1 MVKGME
7 DLTVRQKFILKT
19 LIEKGPSNIE
29 DLSKLMDVSGRTI
42 MREIASINNNLKKYK
57 AVIVEDNGQI
67 ILKGEEE
74 ALDKIHASLG
84 AIPLQWLLT
93 PEQRQ
98 ILMTIQLL
106 LSEEPIK
113 AAYFSYQFNVVEG
126 TISLYLDKI
135 EEWLKMRNL
144 SLIRRRGYGIKVE
157 GSELDKRNAIVE
169 LFYNYKPIEELL
181 AFVYNDEKDN
191 YVYTF
196 FSTVFDNELV
206 QLVKRIAQQIKNV
219 IHGHLSDLNYFG
231 MFVHLLVSIYRT
243 KIDKPIQLNDEFVKD
258 ILLSNE
264 FIFMKDVEKILKENE
279 VYLPDAELAYLALHL
294 SPKKYVYK
302 QNRFEELGISL
313 QDLSKEVVEEVSR
326 LLNIKINC
334 DEQLIVGLSQHFE
347 PALYRLTM
355 GLQTTNPLVEEIKNY
370 YGDLFKAVNKACKL
384 IFSKYNLMIPEEE
397 IGYITMH
404 IGAAI
409 ERQQALSKKLRVFVI
424 CPNGIGTARI
434 LSAKLKTLFREIDAI
449 DIGAI
454 WEYKKKS
461 DDYDLIISTVKLED
475 LKDNVIVVSPFLPE
489 EDIKKVEEFI
499 EKYVVKKERE
509 LTGNLPTVE
518 RRRNFEIAD
527 EILRNLQLKYVEAK
541 TIADLIKFIAKDL
554 YDLMLTEDAKEIEE
568 LIFKR
573 EAMGNVVIPNTH
585 IALIH
590 TRSDKIVM
598 PFVGVYKLKTP
609 LKMKSAGFS
618 YEEVDTFLV
627 MLARKAE
634 SSEILEM
641 LGKISISLIED
652 KAFNEILRLGDI
664 KDIRNSLV
672 TILNDTQEALED
684 E

>member
-1 MVKGME
+1 ME

-19 LIEKGPSNIE
+19 LLEKGPFNIK
-29 DLSKLMDVSGRTI
+29 DLSNLMDVSERTI

-57 AVIVEDNGQI
+57 AVIIEDNGQI

-181 AFVYNDEKDN
+181 AFVYNDEKDK

-206 QLVKRIAQQIKNV
+206 QLVKRIVQQIKNV
-219 IHGHLSDLNYFG
+219 IHDHLSDLNYFG
-231 MFVHLLVSIYRT
+231 MFIHLLVSIYRT

-279 VYLPDAELAYLALHL
+279 IYLPDAELAYLAIHL

-370 YGDLFKAVNKACKL
+370 YGDLFKAVNRACKL

-424 CPNGIGTARI
+424 CPNGMGTARI

-449 DIGAI
+449 DIGSI

-475 LKDNVIVVSPFLPE
+475 LKDNVIVVSPFLTE

-499 EKYVVKKERE
+499 EKYAVKKEKE
-509 LTGNLPTVE
+509 LPGNLPMVKK
-518 RRRNFEIAD
+518 RQNFEIAD

-590 TRSDKIVM
+590 TRSDKMVM

-609 LKMKSAGFS
+609 LKMKSVGFS

-627 MLARKAE
+627 MLARKTE

-652 KAFNEILRLGDI
+652 KAFNEILRFGDI

-672 TILNDTQEALED
+672 KILNDTQEALED

>member
-1 MVKGME
+1 MVKVME

-42 MREIASINNNLKKYK
+42 MREIFSINNNLRKYK
-57 AVIVEDNGQI
+57 TAIIEDAGQI
-67 ILKGEEE
+67 ILKGNEET
-74 ALDKIHASLG
+74 LDKIYTSLG
-84 AIPLQWLLT
+84 SIPLQWLLT

-98 ILMTIQLL
+98 ILITIHLL
-106 LSEEPIK
+106 ISEEPIK

-135 EEWLKMRNL
+135 EEWLKMRNIF
-144 SLIRRRGYGIKVE
+144 LIRRRGYGIKVE
-157 GSELDKRNAIVE
+157 GSELDKRNAIIE
-169 LFYNYKPIEELL
+169 LLYNYKPLEELL
-181 AFVYNDEKDN
+181 AFVYNDEKDK

-196 FSTVFDNELV
+196 FSTVFDNDLV

-219 IHGHLSDLNYFG
+219 MHGQLSDLNYFG
-231 MFVHLLVSIYRT
+231 IFVHLIVSIYRT
-243 KIDKPIQLNDEFVKD
+243 KIDKPIQFNDEFVKD

-264 FIFMKDVEKILKENE
+264 FIFIKDLENILKENK
-279 VYLPDAELAYLALHL
+279 VYLPDTELAYLALHL

-302 QNRFEELGISL
+302 QNKFEELGISL

-326 LLNIKINC
+326 ILNRKINC
-334 DEQLIVGLSQHFE
+334 DEQLILGLSQHFE

-355 GLQTTNPLVEEIKNY
+355 GLQTTNPLVDEIKNY
-370 YGDLFKAVNKACKL
+370 YSDLFKAVNKACKL
-384 IFSKYNLMIPEEE
+384 IFYKYNIMIPEDE

-409 ERQQALSKKLRVFVI
+409 ERQQALSKKLKVFIV

-434 LSAKLKTLFREIDAI
+434 LSSKLKALFREIDNI

-454 WEYKKKS
+454 WEYKKKD

-475 LKDNVIVVSPFLPE
+475 LKDNIIVVSPFLTE

-499 EKYVVKKERE
+499 EKYVVKKEKN
-509 LTGNLPTVE
+509 LIGNLSVAE
-518 RRRNFEIAD
+518 KSQNFEIAN
-527 EILRNLQLKYVEAK
+527 EILRNLQLKYVDKK

-590 TRSDKIVM
+590 TRSDKMVI

-627 MLARKAE
+627 MLARKTQ

-652 KAFNEILRLGDI
+652 KTFNEILRFGDI
-664 KDIRNSLV
+664 KDIRNSIV
-672 TILNDTQEALED
+672 TILNKN
-684 E
+684 

>member
-1 MVKGME
+1 MVKVME

-42 MREIASINNNLKKYK
+42 MREIFSINNNLKKYK
-57 AVIVEDNGQI
+57 TAIIEDAGQI
-67 ILKGEEE
+67 ILKGNEES
-74 ALDKIHASLG
+74 LDKIYTSLG
-84 AIPLQWLLT
+84 SIPLQWLLT

-98 ILMTIQLL
+98 ILITIHLL
-106 LSEEPIK
+106 ISEEPIK

-135 EEWLKMRNL
+135 EEWLKMRNIF
-144 SLIRRRGYGIKVE
+144 LIRRRGYGIKVE
-157 GSELDKRNAIVE
+157 GSELDKRNAIIE
-169 LFYNYKPIEELL
+169 LFYNYKPLEELL
-181 AFVYNDEKDN
+181 AFVYNDEKDK

-196 FSTVFDNELV
+196 FSTVFDNDLV

-219 IHGHLSDLNYFG
+219 MQGQLSDLNYFG
-231 MFVHLLVSIYRT
+231 IFVHLIVSIYRT
-243 KIDKPIQLNDEFVKD
+243 KIDKPIQFNDEFVKD
-258 ILLSNE
+258 ILFSNE
-264 FIFMKDVEKILKENE
+264 FIFIKDVENILKENK
-279 VYLPDAELAYLALHL
+279 VYLPDTELAYLALHL

-326 LLNIKINC
+326 ILNTKINC
-334 DEQLIVGLSQHFE
+334 DEQLVLGLSQHFE

-355 GLQTTNPLVEEIKNY
+355 GLQTTNPLVDEIKNY
-370 YGDLFKAVNKACKL
+370 YSELFKAVNKACKL
-384 IFSKYNLMIPEEE
+384 IFYKYNIMIPEDE

-409 ERQQALSKKLRVFVI
+409 ERQQALSKKLKVFII
-424 CPNGIGTARI
+424 CPNGIGTAKI
-434 LSAKLKTLFREIDAI
+434 LSSKLKVLFREFDNI

-454 WEYKKKS
+454 WEYKKKD

-475 LKDNVIVVSPFLPE
+475 LKDNIIVVSPFLTE
-489 EDIKKVEEFI
+489 EDIKKIEEFI
-499 EKYVVKKERE
+499 EKYVVKKEKN
-509 LTGNLPTVE
+509 LIGNLSVAE
-518 RRRNFEIAD
+518 KSQNFEIAN
-527 EILRNLQLKYVEAK
+527 EILRNLQLKYVDKK

-590 TRSDKIVM
+590 TRSDKMVI

-627 MLARKAE
+627 MLARKTQ

-652 KAFNEILRLGDI
+652 KTFNEILRFGDI
-664 KDIRNSLV
+664 KDIRNSIV
-672 TILNDTQEALED
+672 TILNKN
-684 E
+684 

>member
-1 MVKGME
+1 MVKVME

-42 MREIASINNNLKKYK
+42 MREIFSINNNLKKYK
-57 AVIVEDNGQI
+57 TAIIEDAGQI
-67 ILKGEEE
+67 ILKGNEES
-74 ALDKIHASLG
+74 LDKIYTSLG
-84 AIPLQWLLT
+84 SIPLQWLLT

-98 ILMTIQLL
+98 ILITIHLL
-106 LSEEPIK
+106 ISEEPIK

-135 EEWLKMRNL
+135 EEWLKMRNIF
-144 SLIRRRGYGIKVE
+144 LIRRRGYGIKVE
-157 GSELDKRNAIVE
+157 GSELDKRNAIIE
-169 LFYNYKPIEELL
+169 LFYNYKPVEELL
-181 AFVYNDEKDN
+181 AFVYNDEKDK

-196 FSTVFDNELV
+196 FSTVFDNDLV

-219 IHGHLSDLNYFG
+219 MQGQLSDLNYFG
-231 MFVHLLVSIYRT
+231 IFVHLIVSIYRT
-243 KIDKPIQLNDEFVKD
+243 KIDKPIQFNDEFVKD
-258 ILLSNE
+258 ILFSNE
-264 FIFMKDVEKILKENE
+264 FIFIKDVENILKENK
-279 VYLPDAELAYLALHL
+279 VYLPDTELAYLALHL

-326 LLNIKINC
+326 ILNTKINC
-334 DEQLIVGLSQHFE
+334 DEQLVLGLSQHFE

-355 GLQTTNPLVEEIKNY
+355 GLQTTNPLVDEIKNY
-370 YGDLFKAVNKACKL
+370 YSELFKAVNKACKL
-384 IFSKYNLMIPEEE
+384 IFYKYNIMIPEDE

-409 ERQQALSKKLRVFVI
+409 ERQQALSKKLKVFII
-424 CPNGIGTARI
+424 CPNGIGTAKI
-434 LSAKLKTLFREIDAI
+434 LSSKLKVLFREFDNI

-454 WEYKKKS
+454 WEYKKKD

-475 LKDNVIVVSPFLPE
+475 LKDNIIVVSPFLTE
-489 EDIKKVEEFI
+489 EDIKKIEEFI
-499 EKYVVKKERE
+499 EKYVVKKEKN
-509 LTGNLPTVE
+509 LIGNLSVAE
-518 RRRNFEIAD
+518 KSQNFEIAN
-527 EILRNLQLKYVEAK
+527 EILRNLQLKYVDKK

-590 TRSDKIVM
+590 TRSDKMVI

-627 MLARKAE
+627 MLARKTQ

-652 KAFNEILRLGDI
+652 KTFNEILRFGDI
-664 KDIRNSLV
+664 KDIRNSIV
-672 TILNDTQEALED
+672 TILNKN
-684 E
+684 

>member
-19 LIEKGPSNIE
+19 LLEKGPTNIE

-42 MREIASINNNLKKYK
+42 TREIVSINNNLKKYK
-57 AVIVEDNGQI
+57 TVILEDNGQI
-67 ILKGEEE
+67 ILKGEEK
-74 ALDKIHASLG
+74 ALDKIRASLG

-126 TISLYLDKI
+126 TISLYLDRI
-135 EEWLKMRNL
+135 EEWLKIRNL
-144 SLIRRRGYGIKVE
+144 FLIRRRGYGIKVE
-157 GSELDKRNAIVE
+157 GNELDKRNAIVE
-169 LFYNYKPIEELL
+169 LFYNYKPMEELL
-181 AFVYNDEKDN
+181 AFVYNEEKDK

-196 FSTVFDNELV
+196 FSAVFDNELV

-219 IHGHLSDLNYFG
+219 MQGQLSDLNYFG
-231 MFVHLLVSIYRT
+231 IFVHLIVSIYRT
-243 KIDKPIQLNDEFVKD
+243 KINKPIQFNDEFVKD

-302 QNRFEELGISL
+302 QNKFEELGISL

-334 DEQLIVGLSQHFE
+334 DEQLIMGLSQHFE

-370 YGDLFKAVNKACKL
+370 YSDLFKAVNKACKL

-434 LSAKLKTLFREIDAI
+434 LSAKLKALFREINSI

-454 WEYKKKS
+454 WEYKKII
-461 DDYDLIISTVKLED
+461 DNYDLIISTVKLED
-475 LKDNVIVVSPFLPE
+475 LKGNVITVSPFLTE
-489 EDIKKVEEFI
+489 EDIKKIDEYI
-499 EKYVVKKERE
+499 NSYVVKEE
-509 LTGNLPTVE
+509 NQSPGNFPMVE
-518 RRRNFEIAD
+518 KKHNFEIAD
-527 EILRNLQLKYVEAK
+527 EVLRNFRLKYVDKK
-541 TIADLIKFIAKDL
+541 TIEDLIKFIAKDL

-568 LIFKR
+568 LIKKR

-590 TRSDKIVM
+590 TRSDKMVI

-609 LKMKSAGFS
+609 LKMKSSGFS

-652 KAFNEILRLGDI
+652 KSFNEILRLGDI

-672 TILNDTQEALED
+672 TILNDTQEA
-684 E
+684 